1 MCPFVEKARADEKAS
16 SGGRGERPSNA
27 TSLTRGL
34 SVLPA
39 AHGTALSYLQVV
51 FAAIL
56 GALVFGER
64 PDAWSIVG
72 GALVIGSAFWL
83 ARSPSPSS
91 A

>member
-1 MCPFVEKARADEKAS
+1 MPR
-16 SGGRGERPSNA
+16 GGEWLLLLGIGIA
-27 TSLTRGL
+27 TQIGQVSLTRGL